1 MSRINRFAGRRRTV
15 DSVTDYSAAPSRRVR
30 KEKKKVVSQS
40 IMMIGVAVVLFFTFI
55 FVIIPNFF
63 NFITNFL
70 DSSTPFQE
78 TDEIAP
84 QIPILSAPI
93 SATNSAQIKLTG
105 FGEPESFVV
114 VVFNGSKEEKITVNK
129 DGSFEIPLELSEG
142 ENKLSAYSID
152 AAENEST
159 LTKEYVVL
167 FDMKPPTLEV
177 TEPKDGASFQSR
189 ANQSITINGKTDENE
204 TGTKIYINEKLVFPK
219 PDGTFSHTYRLNE
232 GENKLEIRAQDKAGN
247 TNKIEVK
254 YTFSL

>member
-1 MSRINRFAGRRRTV
+1 MPRINRFNARRRTV
-15 DSVTDYSAAPSRRVR
+15 NSVTDYSAAPSRRVR

-63 NFITNFL
+63 NFVTNFL

-84 QIPILSAPI
+84 QIPIISAPV
-93 SATNSAQIKLTG
+93 SATNSAQLKLTG
-105 FGEPESFVV
+105 YGEPESFVV
-114 VVFNGSKEEKITVNK
+114 IVFNGSKEEKITIDK
-129 DGSFEIPLELSEG
+129 DGSFEASLNLSEG

-159 LTKEYVVL
+159 LTKEYL
-167 FDMKPPTLEV
+167 ILLDAKPPTLEI

-189 ANQSITINGKTDENE
+189 ANQSITITGKTDENE
-204 TGTKIYINEKLVFPK
+204 TGTKIYVNEKLVFPK
-219 PDGTFSHTYRLNE
+219 PDGTFSHVYRLNE